1 MTREKFVAE
10 WEELLIGYSLAAFA
24 QNEKGDTATKG
35 RWIIHQMARAKEIA
49 ERMFD
54 QLVLIERPPLSVIA
68 EKPAAKVAPTLDS
81 VVADA
86 RTLPH
91 AAREEML
98 TMLLPLHVPTL
109 DSVAADAAKLTPAS
123 KAELLKRLVP
133 SDNGKPKEAPKTMAA
148 K

>member
-1 MTREKFVAE
+1 MTKERFVAE
-10 WEELLIGYSLAAFA
+10 WEEVLIGYSLAAFA
-24 QNEKGDTATKG
+24 MDEKEMAAKG
-35 RWIIHQMARAKEIA
+35 RWIIHQMKRARAIA

-54 QLVLIERPPLSVIA
+54 QLVLIEKIGVIV
-68 EKPAAKVAPTLDS
+68 EKPAVKVAPTLDS

-86 RTLPH
+86 RTLTH

-98 TMLLPLHVPTL
+98 NVLLPLPTL
-109 DSVAADAAKLTPAS
+109 DSVIAEVNKLGPAS

-133 SDNGKPKEAPKTMAA
+133 SDNGKPKEMAKTMA

>member
-1 MTREKFVAE
+1 MTKEKFVAE
-10 WEELLIGYSLAAFA
+10 WQEMLIGYSLAAFA
-24 QNEKGDTATKG
+24 QNEKGDMATKG
-35 RWIIHQMARAKEIA
+35 RWIIHQMQRAREIA

-54 QLVLIERPPLSVIA
+54 QLATETLDKLPTL

-98 TMLLPLHVPTL
+98 GMLLPLKVPTL
-109 DSVAADAAKLTPAS
+109 ESVMADAVKLAPAS
-123 KAELLKRLVP
+123 KAELLKRLTP
-133 SDNGKPKEAPKTMAA
+133 SDNGKPKEMAKTMAA